1 MTTIWISIV
10 VLSILSLIFGAILGY
25 ASYYFQME
33 EDCIIEQIN
42 AVLPQNQ
49 CAQCGYMGCRLYAE
63 AIVKKKEVVN
73 KCIPGGKQTMLKLAA
88 LLNMNPSFFIEDGI
102 TPITSLPIPL
112 RTVVKIDEVN
122 CIGCNKCIQVCP
134 VDAIIGAPRTMHTVL
149 QDLCTGCNLCVPHC
163 PTDCIAIQSTV
174 DQKSNYQTDSRPI
187 IFQVS

>member
-63 AIVKKKEVVN
+63 AIVKKK
-73 KCIPGGKQTMLKLAA
+73 KLLINVSQVENRRCLS
-88 LLNMNPSFFIEDGI
+88 LLHYLI
-102 TPITSLPIPL
+102 
-112 RTVVKIDEVN
+112 
-122 CIGCNKCIQVCP
+122 
-134 VDAIIGAPRTMHTVL
+134 
-149 QDLCTGCNLCVPHC
+149 
-163 PTDCIAIQSTV
+163 
-174 DQKSNYQTDSRPI
+174 
-187 IFQVS
+187 